1 MVSDSVP
8 VQTVQKRDTDRINP
22 GMMLAFETLSTGLFQ
37 EIAVPMSFA
46 RISASIALL
55 TALTMPAQA
64 ELTADVGIATEY
76 LRDGISETRGEYA
89 AQGGLTYIHDS
100 GLYANAWASEL
111 KHSDD
116 AAHSEWDFS
125 AGASRY
131 LTDTLGVDVGLT
143 RYTQHGDY
151 EVKDKA
157 YTEYFTRFFYNSEWV
172 FGWRHSKAYLDS
184 DFAKRSLELSYTLHS
199 GTFDF
204 EFYTAQH
211 RYLKT
216 DDDFNFGSE
225 NRDNYWHFRIGA
237 NRTYN
242 QYDYRLTLERT
253 NLPGDDYDA
262 GTTFMFSIHRY
273 FDLF

>member
-1 MVSDSVP
+1 MSKI
-8 VQTVQKRDTDRINP
+8 TETDTRSSNP
-22 GMMLAFETLSTGLFQ
+22 GMIAAPWYPLTGLIQ
-37 EIAVPMSFA
+37 EIAVSMSFA
-46 RISASIALL
+46 RFSSSAALLAAIALPVE
-55 TALTMPAQA
+55 AD
-64 ELTADVGIATEY
+64 LTADIGIATEY
-76 LRDGISETRGEYA
+76 LRDGISETRGEYG
-89 AQGGLTYIHDS
+89 AQGGLTYIHDT
-100 GLYANAWASEL
+100 GIYANAWASEV
-111 KHSDD
+111 KHKDD

-125 AGASRY
+125 GGVSRY
-131 LTDTLGVDVGLT
+131 LTDQVGLDLGVT
-143 RYTQHGDY
+143 RYTLQGDF
-151 EVKDKA
+151 EVKDRA
-157 YTEYFTRFFYNSEWV
+157 YTEYYGRAYYDSSWV
-172 FGWRHSKAYLDS
+172 LGWRHSNAYLDS

-216 DDDFNFGSE
+216 DDDHNFGHE
-225 NRDNYWHFRIGA
+225 GRDSYWHFRIGA

-253 NLPGDDYDA
+253 NLPGKDFDA